1 MILSDDSRWRAAI
14 AESIL
19 SGMSLTNQRVQVARP
34 AQGNFS
40 AKGIVGTAFPAVGDA
55 RVAGLYVL
63 DPDDTDDLDKV
74 ETLLFNE
81 SELESMP

>member
-63 DPDDTDDLDKV
+63 DPDDAHDLDKV
-74 ETLLFNE
+74 ETLLFKE
-81 SELESMP
+81 SELDSLP

>member
-1 MILSDDSRWRAAI
+1 MP
-14 AESIL
+14 
-19 SGMSLTNQRVQVARP
+19 LTNQRVQVARP
-34 AQGNFS
+34 ARENFS
-40 AKGIVGTAFPAVGDA
+40 ARGIVGTAFPAVGGT

-81 SELESMP
+81 SELESVR